1 MGKKVSLFGCDL
13 LHFGFVFIDIAFG
26 NSNKLTILHCE
37 SAILCKKRTVRV
49 QKWMISL
56 LYYLFII
63 FAFTNHFEKRIIM
76 KKNVLIILCCFLS
89 YNINAQEAKEKK
101 FTHSLTENFGT
112 ILKFQLDNMPNY
124 PALNGDYSFLNLIP
138 SYEFGYNNKV
148 FFRLK
153 FRNLE
158 NESNSFEIY
167 RRFDAYSIVL
177 NYNLLKRNSKHS
189 FKIGTGYV
197 LGHYHD
203 KTFYEYNEEINY
215 NYGKDIENH
224 LLFTLS
230 YLYKIDNHLSFGI
243 EADFYDVLMY
253 REYSVAIRYTF

>member
-1 MGKKVSLFGCDL
+1 
-13 LHFGFVFIDIAFG
+13 
-26 NSNKLTILHCE
+26 
-37 SAILCKKRTVRV
+37 
-49 QKWMISL
+49 
-56 LYYLFII
+56 
-63 FAFTNHFEKRIIM
+63 M

-189 FKIGTGYV
+189 FKIGAGYV